1 MFSSFFRSYSI
12 IILDLGE
19 LDMQEIFVKRLIELM
34 ENANMTQIELA
45 QKIGTTNV
53 TISRYLSGE
62 RSPRIE
68 ILTQIAKVFNVSIDY
83 LLGLPISKS
92 NHFIEN
98 ESIIDL
104 YKIVSRLGFLD
115 NEHKLSKN
123 QIILIKKLLD
133 ANKDFILPLKN
144 DGIIENQEKTVI

>member
-1 MFSSFFRSYSI
+1 MFSSFPRSYSI